1 MLHQIEEK
9 AEDNP
14 WLMSTLEVLRN
25 LLARRDH
32 DKMEKELMYSS
43 YSMKSRL
50 SEVDEGNYRSQ
61 SEEIEKMAFLRRKSD
76 QGRHT
81 GL

>member
-1 MLHQIEEK
+1 
-9 AEDNP
+9 
-14 WLMSTLEVLRN
+14 
-25 LLARRDH
+25 
-32 DKMEKELMYSS
+32 MEKELMYSS
-43 YSMKSRL
+43 YIMKSRL

-61 SEEIEKMAFLRRKSD
+61 SEEIEKMAFLRRKSE